1 MTAYAVALEVSKV
14 VTIITTLMMR
24 VSLFPDWNRWRKT
37 RNTGD
42 MSVLPCVLI
51 FMNSYASLYY
61 AYATDDYMPLF
72 ATSMLG
78 VVVGILLT
86 YSFYRWAAD
95 QREVVRTFLISFV
108 VCVVITLYD
117 FLALRGATGQSHSSV
132 ETALGFIMVACTTG
146 MYASPM
152 ATIVHVV
159 RTKTATSMPFTM
171 GVVNVLNSFCWG
183 VYGALI
189 HNMFLLIPNIIG
201 VTLSLTQMLVTYIYR
216 SRASLEIDDTVVVD
230 VVVVTASEQE
240 QIEGSTNIEHSCKS
254 SDFRTT
260 WFMLNAW
267 LKESFALCDTRVQ
280 RAPSLKPKTTA
291 MSAYAIAVTV
301 SKVVTIITTVMMRI
315 SLLPDWNRW
324 RKNHSTGE
332 MSVMPC
338 VLIFTNSYA
347 VLFYAYAIDDFV
359 PLFATSMLGVVVG
372 IFLAYY
378 FYRWAVDQ
386 REVLRVFAFFFFV
399 CLVITIYAVLAICGL
414 TGQSHSSVGT
424 TLGFVTIATTTGMYA
439 SPMATI
445 VRVVRTKT
453 ATSMPFTMGVVNVLN
468 SFCWGVYGAL
478 VHNMFLLAPNI
489 VGVSLSATQMIVT
502 YMYRSKERIS
512 SSEDLQDA
520 DVLVISSD
528 QDTEHD
534 TSSFLAT
541 PSARTMSGADTA
553 ILAFK
558 IITIVTTLMMRV
570 SLLPDF
576 QRMRKMKSTGDMSV
590 LPCVLLYANCYLL
603 CCRSSTGTTLGV
615 LVIISSVGLYAS
627 PMATI
632 RHVIRTKT
640 SSSMPFTMGV
650 VNVINSF
657 CWVVY
662 AALVDDIFIL
672 VPNASGALLGSLQ
685 LVLTFIYPR
694 KAPSEGQIISATIN
708 DPRTASL
715 SVVSLSPAQDNRE
728 NAKSGAVDG
737 ANFVALRSP
746 LV

>member
-1 MTAYAVALEVSKV
+1 
-14 VTIITTLMMR
+14 
-24 VSLFPDWNRWRKT
+24 
-37 RNTGD
+37 
-42 MSVLPCVLI
+42 
-51 FMNSYASLYY
+51 
-61 AYATDDYMPLF
+61 
-72 ATSMLG
+72 
-78 VVVGILLT
+78 
-86 YSFYRWAAD
+86 
-95 QREVVRTFLISFV
+95 
-108 VCVVITLYD
+108 
-117 FLALRGATGQSHSSV
+117 
-132 ETALGFIMVACTTG
+132 
-146 MYASPM
+146 
-152 ATIVHVV
+152 
-159 RTKTATSMPFTM
+159 
-171 GVVNVLNSFCWG
+171 
-183 VYGALI
+183 
-189 HNMFLLIPNIIG
+189 
-201 VTLSLTQMLVTYIYR
+201 
-216 SRASLEIDDTVVVD
+216 
-230 VVVVTASEQE
+230 
-240 QIEGSTNIEHSCKS
+240 
-254 SDFRTT
+254 
-260 WFMLNAW
+260 
-267 LKESFALCDTRVQ
+267 
-280 RAPSLKPKTTA
+280 

-439 SPMATI
+439 SPVATI

-534 TSSFLAT
+534 TSSC
-541 PSARTMSGADTA
+541 
-553 ILAFK
+553 K
-558 IITIVTTLMMRV
+558 N
-570 SLLPDF
+570 PDF
-576 QRMRKMKSTGDMSV
+576 VAMD
-590 LPCVLLYANCYLL
+590 
-603 CCRSSTGTTLGV
+603 
-615 LVIISSVGLYAS
+615 S
-627 PMATI
+627 P
-632 RHVIRTKT
+632 R
-640 SSSMPFTMGV
+640 
-650 VNVINSF
+650 
-657 CWVVY
+657 
-662 AALVDDIFIL
+662 
-672 VPNASGALLGSLQ
+672 
-685 LVLTFIYPR
+685 
-694 KAPSEGQIISATIN
+694 
-708 DPRTASL
+708 
-715 SVVSLSPAQDNRE
+715 RE
-728 NAKSGAVDG
+728 DS
-737 ANFVALRSP
+737 ALRRDLQQSSRQQSITSTRLGFDLP
-746 LV
+746 S